1 MRIVIFLA
9 QGYGMFNRENHF
21 NGSQRKLTYFNDSEN
36 SSIFNIIQGQDI
48 IYN

>member
-1 MRIVIFLA
+1 MMIFLLA

-21 NGSQRKLTYFNDSEN
+21 NGTQRELTYFNASDN

-48 IYN
+48 I